1 MSLPNP
7 RKLPV
12 VAIVGRANVG
22 KSTLWNRLTETSRAL
37 VSTIAHT
44 TRDRNYA
51 PCLWRGKIFDV
62 VDTGGLD
69 VEKTD
74 IGQGIKRQA
83 EQAIKEAD
91 LVFFLVDVQA
101 GLAAQDLEFVRLA
114 RKLNSHILLIAN
126 KTDRNALLGPALSGD
141 LWKLGLGEPLPIS
154 AASGRGLG
162 DLLDRTVDELEKMH
176 KAPVDQ
182 DDAARL
188 KIVLMGR
195 PNVGKSSLM
204 NAILGEE
211 RAIVSPIAHT
221 TREPLDTNFVWRD
234 HPITL
239 VDTAGMRKRARI
251 TERLEE
257 EGVERNRQ
265 ALARADVAVLV
276 VDATDDPRQQ
286 DKHLA
291 EILEQANRGLIVAIN
306 KWDLIKNK
314 DTKTARAYEDT
325 VRQCLPFLDWA
336 PFIFISA
343 KEGQRVRDIL
353 DLALRIKDE
362 RQRIIED
369 NALDKF
375 LKQTIARQRPRA
387 AKGSETPY
395 ISSVI
400 QTGTE
405 PPRFRIT
412 IRGSKT
418 ALHQAW
424 LKFFERSLREK
435 FGFVGTPLVFDI
447 ENDTR
452 PVKQAPGRHKRKRPI
467 GRRAGRY

>member
-22 KSTLWNRLTETSRAL
+22 KSTLWNRLTETSRAI
-37 VSTIAHT
+37 VSNVAHT

-69 VEKTD
+69 VEKTE
-74 IGQGIKRQA
+74 IGKGIKKQS
-83 EQAIKEAD
+83 EQAIKEANIV
-91 LVFFLVDVQA
+91 LFLVDAQTGIV
-101 GLAAQDLEFVRLA
+101 AQDLEFAKLA
-114 RKLNSHILLIAN
+114 RKLNRHILLIAN
-126 KTDRNALLGPALSGD
+126 KTDRNSLLGPALSGE
-141 LWKLGLGEPLPIS
+141 LWKLGLGEPIPVS

-162 DLLDRTVDELEKMH
+162 DLLDRTVTELEKMH
-176 KAPVDQ
+176 KAPIEQ
-182 DDAARL
+182 DEAARL

-204 NAILGEE
+204 NAIMGEE
-211 RAIVSPIAHT
+211 RSIVSSIAHT

-239 VDTAGMRKRARI
+239 VDTAGMRKRANI
-251 TERLEE
+251 SGRLEE

-265 ALARADVAVLV
+265 ALSRADVAVLV
-276 VDATDDPRQQ
+276 VDATEDPGKQ

-291 EILEQANRGLIVAIN
+291 ELLERANRGLIVAVN
-306 KWDLIKNK
+306 KWDLVKNK
-314 DTKTARAYEDT
+314 DTKTTQLYEDT

-336 PFIFISA
+336 PFVFISA
-343 KEGQRVRDIL
+343 KQSQRVHDIL

-362 RQRIIED
+362 RKRVIED
-369 NALDKF
+369 NAMDKF
-375 LKQTIARQRPRA
+375 LKQTMSRQRPRA
-387 AKGSETPY
+387 ARGSETPY
-395 ISSVI
+395 ISNVI
-400 QTGTE
+400 QTGIE

-424 LKFFERSLREK
+424 LKFFERRLREK
-435 FGFVGTPLVFDI
+435 FGFIGTPLVFNID
-447 ENDTR
+447 NDTK
-452 PVKQAPGRHKRKRPI
+452 PVPQTPGKHKKKRPI

>member
-37 VSTIAHT
+37 VSTVAHT

-62 VDTGGLD
+62 IDTGGLD

-74 IGQGIKRQA
+74 IGKGIKKQS
-83 EQAIKEAD
+83 EQAIKEAN
-91 LVFFLVDVQA
+91 LVFFLVDVQT
-101 GLAAQDLEFVRLA
+101 GIVAQDLEFAKLA
-114 RKLNSHILLIAN
+114 RKLNRHILLIAN
-126 KTDRNALLGPALSGD
+126 KTDRNSLLGPALSGEF
-141 LWKLGLGEPLPIS
+141 WKLGLGEPIPIS
-154 AASGRGLG
+154 SASGRGLG
-162 DLLDRTVDELEKMH
+162 DLLDRTVVELEKMH
-176 KAPVDQ
+176 KPPIDQ

-188 KIVLMGR
+188 SIVLMGR

-204 NAILGEE
+204 NAIMGEE

-239 VDTAGMRKRARI
+239 VDTAGMRKRANI
-251 TERLEE
+251 SGRLEE

-265 ALARADVAVLV
+265 ALSRADVAVLV
-276 VDATDDPRQQ
+276 VDATEDPGKQ

-291 EILEQANRGLIVAIN
+291 ELLERANRGLIVAVN
-306 KWDLIKNK
+306 KWDLIKDK
-314 DTKTARAYEDT
+314 DTKTTKTYEDT

-336 PFIFISA
+336 PFVFLSA
-343 KEGQRVRDIL
+343 KEGQRVHDVL
-353 DLALRIKDE
+353 DLALHIKDE
-362 RQRIIED
+362 RRRVIAD
-369 NALDKF
+369 NAMDKF
-375 LKQTIARQRPRA
+375 LKQTMSRQRPRA
-387 AKGSETPY
+387 ARGSEAPY
-395 ISSVI
+395 ISTVI

-424 LKFFERSLREK
+424 LKFFERRLREK
-435 FGFVGTPLVFDI
+435 FGFTGTPIVFNI
-447 ENDTR
+447 ENDTK
-452 PVKQAPGRHKRKRPI
+452 PVPQAPGKHKKKRPI